1 MAFQTLWIVGSVP
14 EYTVWM
20 KPWPGMNCF
29 CSLITFLTHKS
40 QVLNLECFLEPSYG
54 SECCLFW
61 LSRLQIIVYL
71 HLT

>member
-14 EYTVWM
+14 KYTVWM

-40 QVLNLECFLEPSYG
+40 QVLNLECFLEP
-54 SECCLFW
+54 FMV
-61 LSRLQIIVYL
+61 LSGVYFGYPNCR
-71 HLT
+71 